1 MSDNPIKKD
10 VLRIVTTSPTKL
22 TPRVLEKIIADK
34 YNLNPKQIKLLI
46 RDLVSDR
53 EITYSY
59 KFGSTYLERSFD
71 KPVRVSKHVVL
82 KPPACRYQSKPHDI
96 VVQIKSGAAFGDGHH
111 PTTRL
116 AIQGIEYVC
125 LTDTNI
131 ANNTSSIVLD
141 VGTGS
146 GILVVTAVL
155 FGISKGLGIDIDPC
169 ARAEAYENIIANGLE
184 NRIVISKQSVES
196 IDQMFSLITAN
207 LRFPT
212 LKKMAYPFAEMI
224 PPQGFII
231 LSGIKVAEMQ
241 SVLEVYTKRFFR
253 RFWSANELGWAAV
266 VLQRCG

>member
-10 VLRIVTTSPTKL
+10 VLRIVTTSPIKL
-22 TPRVLEKIIADK
+22 TPHALEKIIANR
-34 YNLNPKQIKLLI
+34 YNLDPKQIKLLI

-59 KFGSTYLERSFD
+59 KFGSTYFERSFD

-82 KPPACRYQSKPHDI
+82 KPPACRHQSKPNDI

-125 LTDTNI
+125 LNGKKI
-131 ANNTSSIVLD
+131 ANDSSSNVLD

-169 ARAEAYENIIANGLE
+169 ARAEASENVMANGLE
-184 NRIVISKQSVES
+184 NRIVISNQSLET
-196 IDQMFSLITAN
+196 IDQMFSLISAN

-212 LKKMAYPFAEMI
+212 LKKMAYPFAEI
-224 PPQGFII
+224 VAPQGFII
-231 LSGIKVAEMQ
+231 LSGIKDAEMQ
-241 SVLEVYTKRFFR
+241 SVLEVYTGKYFR
-253 RFWSANELGWAAV
+253 RFWSANELGWAVV

>member
-1 MSDNPIKKD
+1 MSDNPIKKA
-10 VLRIVTTSPTKL
+10 VLRILATSPTKL
-22 TPRVLEKIIADK
+22 TPRALGKIISDR
-34 YNLNPKQIKLLI
+34 YNLDPKQIKLLI

-59 KFGSTYLERSFD
+59 KFGSTFLERSFD

-82 KPPACRYQSKPHDI
+82 KPPVCRYQSKSHDI
-96 VVQIKSGAAFGDGHH
+96 VVKIKSGAAFGDGHH

-125 LTDTNI
+125 LNDKKI
-131 ANNTSSIVLD
+131 ANDSSSSVLD

-155 FGISKGLGIDIDPC
+155 FGISKGLAIDIDPC
-169 ARAEAYENIIANGLE
+169 ARAEASENVIANGLE
-184 NRIVISKQSVES
+184 NRIVISKQSFES

-231 LSGIKVAEMQ
+231 ISGIKDAEMQ
-241 SVLEVYTKRFFR
+241 SILQVFTETYFR

>member
-1 MSDNPIKKD
+1 
-10 VLRIVTTSPTKL
+10 
-22 TPRVLEKIIADK
+22 
-34 YNLNPKQIKLLI
+34 
-46 RDLVSDR
+46 
-53 EITYSY
+53 
-59 KFGSTYLERSFD
+59 
-71 KPVRVSKHVVL
+71 
-82 KPPACRYQSKPHDI
+82 
-96 VVQIKSGAAFGDGHH
+96 
-111 PTTRL
+111 L

>member
-1 MSDNPIKKD
+1 MFDNPIKKD
-10 VLRIVTTSPTKL
+10 VLRIVTTKPTKL
-22 TPRVLEKIIADK
+22 TPWALEKIISDR
-34 YNLNPKQIKLLI
+34 YNLDPKQIKLLI

-82 KPPACRYQSKPHDI
+82 KPPVCRYRSKPNDI

-125 LTDTNI
+125 LNGKKI
-131 ANNTSSIVLD
+131 ANDSASSVLD

-212 LKKMAYPFAEMI
+212 LKKMVYPFAEMI

-231 LSGIKVAEMQ
+231 LSGIKDAEMQ
-241 SVLEVYTKRFFR
+241 SVLEVYTKRFFK